1 LFDLRNDSV
10 ANIARV
16 IADTMAPGRL
26 QSLQQK
32 LTDEIKRAR
41 AKPAHA
47 G

>member
-1 LFDLRNDSV
+1 L

-26 QSLQQK
+26 QSLHQK
-32 LTDEIKRAR
+32 LAEEIKRAR